1 MPADVLSSGESWSGC
16 IPISQCEGIFPAD
29 PEQPQTFHWGEDNYV
44 IFIAKITLV
53 IPQACFDFH
62 QEESATML

>member
-1 MPADVLSSGESWSGC
+1 MYFSLGRVDQAAFLSVSAKEFFQLILSNHRPFTG
-16 IPISQCEGIFPAD
+16 
-29 PEQPQTFHWGEDNYV
+29 GEDSYV